1 MRVRIFGLTANKN
14 SCIILNEI
22 GFHFLLHSFLNFM
35 QSSLATKLL
44 PIVTGD
50 KKLEV
55 SLNDNQAVIK
65 LSTWTEDLGW
75 CCQKTLSLDSEMLD
89 DLHRVIA
96 SARYK
101 LKSNGAATP
110 ESGEASNILKFP
122 SFT

>member
-1 MRVRIFGLTANKN
+1 MQVRIFGLTAIKN
-14 SCIILNEI
+14 SCIILIEI
-22 GFHFLLHSFLNFM
+22 GFHFLLYSFINFM

-44 PIVTGD
+44 PIVSND

-75 CCQKTLSLDSEMLD
+75 CCQKTLSLDAEMLD

-101 LKSNGAATP
+101 LRSNGASP
-110 ESGEASNILKFP
+110 ESGDGSNILKFP
-122 SFT
+122 SFS